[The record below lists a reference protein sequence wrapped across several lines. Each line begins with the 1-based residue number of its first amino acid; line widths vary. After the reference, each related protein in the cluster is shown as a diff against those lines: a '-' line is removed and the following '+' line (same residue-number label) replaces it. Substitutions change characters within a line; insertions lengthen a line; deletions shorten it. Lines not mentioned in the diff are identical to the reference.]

1 LHTLNHRGNPD
12 TLVLDP
18 DLKYKI
24 VVHTIPEIVKE
35 NVTIEKGK
43 HNIIPIDAP
52 QGFLNVQLVG
62 ASPNKNVSCVIRQIK
77 STKTLN
83 VQEVG
88 KTEKYLVGKYDIE
101 ILTIPRILMKD
112 IEIKQSTTNTIKIPA
127 AGQLQIIKGSE
138 GYGSIYL
145 DEGNKLTWVY
155 NISSNAQNEI
165 IFLQPGKYRA
175 EYRLRSQLESEKT
188 VESKFTIESGKGSNI
203 KFY

>member
-12 TLVLDP
+12 TLVLNP
-18 DLKYKI
+18 DLIYKM

-35 NVTIEKGK
+35 NIIIEKGK
-43 HNIIPIDAP
+43 HNIIPVDAG

-62 ASPNKNVSCVIRQIK
+62 TSISKSINCVIRQNK
-77 STKTLN
+77 NSKTLN

-88 KTEKYLVGKYDIE
+88 KTEKYLVGKYDME
-101 ILTIPRILMKD
+101 ILTIPRIVMKD

-127 AGQLQIIKGSE
+127 AGQLQIVKGGE
-138 GYGSIYL
+138 GFGSIYL
-145 DEGNKLTWVY
+145 EEGNKLTWVY
-155 NISSNAQNEI
+155 NINSNTQNEI
-165 IFLQPGKYRA
+165 VLLQPGKYRA

-188 VESKFTIESGKGSNI
+188 VENKFTIESGKTSSI